1 MNKSIAN
8 ILCQISA
15 TWLID
20 DILDI
25 KTCETKTD
33 DYSKRRI
40 GMTVDPVVLGIGGNA
55 VLQYRYDD
63 ESEDRD
69 IYTASCMF
77 TTNVDEIHVSLDE
90 ENKCVVLSIFT
101 QNTIYILHAD
111 IDISGTNVAVIDDII
126 QNINEELDGKND

>member
-1 MNKSIAN
+1 MNKNIAS
-8 ILCQISA
+8 LMCQIST

-20 DILDI
+20 DIRDI

-33 DYSKRRI
+33 DYSQRRI

-69 IYTASCMF
+69 TYTASCMF
-77 TTNVDEIHVSLDE
+77 TTNVDEIHVSLNEDE
-90 ENKCVVLSIFT
+90 KCVVMSVFT
-101 QNTIYILHAD
+101 ENSIYILHAD
-111 IDISGTNVAVIDDII
+111 VDISGLNIAHIDGVI
-126 QNINEELDGKND
+126 QKINKELEETV

>member
-1 MNKSIAN
+1 MNKSIASL
-8 ILCQISA
+8 LCQISA

-20 DILDI
+20 DIRDI

-33 DYSKRRI
+33 NYSQHRI
-40 GMTVDPVVLGIGGNA
+40 GMTVDPVALSIGGNA

-77 TTNVDEIHVSLDE
+77 TTNVDEIHVSLNE
-90 ENKCVVLSIFT
+90 SEKRVVASIFT
-101 QNTIYILHAD
+101 ENSIYILCAD
-111 IDISGTNVAVIDDII
+111 VDISGLNVAHIDYAIEK
-126 QNINEELDGKND
+126 INKELEGKE

>member
-1 MNKSIAN
+1 MESIAKYLN
-8 ILCQISA
+8 SISPK
-15 TWLID
+15 WVID
-20 DILDI
+20 DILDV

-33 DYSKRRI
+33 DYSQRRI
-40 GMTVDPVVLGIGGNA
+40 GQAVDPVVLGIGGNA
-55 VLQYRYDD
+55 VFQYRYDD
-63 ESEDRD
+63 ENEDRD

-77 TTNVDEIHVSLDE
+77 TSNVNEIHVSLDE

-126 QNINEELDGKND
+126 QKINKELEGKE